1 LFGGKSTP
9 LCGRNLSVYDGPRP
23 FTLSRLT
30 TYFVRYNVGVLASV
44 LVHPGFKKA
53 LQTPDAPRNGLITAI
68 YYVGSWLSYMFFAH
82 PAADRLGR
90 RYAALVGMAV
100 ICVGQ
105 ALQTGA
111 SGSHALGMVIAG
123 RIVAGMGTAII
134 STSVPLYQRYVPGS

>member
-1 LFGGKSTP
+1 M
-9 LCGRNLSVYDGPRP
+9 
-23 FTLSRLT
+23 
-30 TYFVRYNVGVLASV
+30 

-68 YYVGSWLSYMFFAH
+68 YYLGSWLSYMFFAH

-90 RYAALVGMAV
+90 RYAALTGMAV
-100 ICVGQ
+100 ICLGQ

-134 STSVPLYQRYVPGS
+134 STSVPLYQRYLVAKLLPRIQGSVTDMCITAR